1 MMLSIKQILSV
12 LLWPS
17 LPQELHVLKKKS
29 EKEPS
34 GDEREFNRELKQTTT
49 VTATGT
55 STNKRFNEQNNSRAR
70 ALSLYISLPF
80 TTKQQCEMTK
90 FCVFWRT

>member
-1 MMLSIKQILSV
+1 MLSIKQILCV

-34 GDEREFNRELKQTTT
+34 GDEREFNRELKPQTTT

-55 STNKRFNEQNNSRAR
+55 SPN
-70 ALSLYISLPF
+70 
-80 TTKQQCEMTK
+80 
-90 FCVFWRT
+90 

>member
-55 STNKRFNEQNNSRAR
+55 SPNKRFNEQNNSRAR
-70 ALSLYISLPF
+70 AL
-80 TTKQQCEMTK
+80 
-90 FCVFWRT
+90 